1 MGRIYRHVI
10 ASGGGH
16 GAVGSGR
23 DLTGICRIRANT
35 RTGIGGG
42 SGSRCGV
49 VCSHIKREGYGQHRG
64 GGRGRRCGF
73 IRSLT

>member
-16 GAVGSGR
+16 GAVGSVR
-23 DLTGICRIRANT
+23 NLTGICRIRANT

-42 SGSRCGV
+42 SGSP
-49 VCSHIKREGYGQHRG
+49 
-64 GGRGRRCGF
+64 F
-73 IRSLT
+73 A